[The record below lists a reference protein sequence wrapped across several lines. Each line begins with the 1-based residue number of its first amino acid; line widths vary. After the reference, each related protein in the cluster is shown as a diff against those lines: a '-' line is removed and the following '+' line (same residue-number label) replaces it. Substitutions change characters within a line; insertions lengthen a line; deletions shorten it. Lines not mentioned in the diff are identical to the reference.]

1 MVLDGIAYS
10 FGVLLQPMQDDLQ
23 TSVGSVSLIGG
34 VLAGVILA
42 TGPLA
47 AGAANRCILGWGRQ
61 RQCPYF
67 NCSLYFLVRS
77 LTREWRCFWSRFFQN
92 LPRL

>member
-23 TSVGSVSLIGG
+23 TSVGSVSLVGG

-47 AGAANRCILGWGRQ
+47 AGAVNRCWEI
-61 RQCPYF
+61 F
-67 NCSLYFLVRS
+67 
-77 LTREWRCFWSRFFQN
+77 
-92 LPRL
+92 